1 LEKKPTS
8 DFIFGIRAII
18 EAIRAEKD
26 IDKLLIQL
34 DLGKSDLMGELL
46 KLAKER
52 QILVQRVPIYKLNKI
67 TQKNH
72 QGAIAYLSA
81 VNYVSFEDILQGV
94 FEQGK
99 TPLFLLLD
107 GITDVRNL
115 GAIARTAECV
125 GVDCLIVPEKN
136 SAQIGSDAIK
146 TSAGALHHLPVSRV
160 KSLLQAVKYLQNA
173 GLQVLACTEKTDN
186 LVYSVDLSLP
196 TAIVLGAEDTGI
208 SQEILKQ
215 ADMLAKIPMFGKI
228 GSLNVSVSAGV
239 ILYEVVRQREF
250 SRKV

>member
-1 LEKKPTS
+1 MEKKPTS

-18 EAIRAEKD
+18 EAIKAEKD

-46 KLAKER
+46 KIAKER
-52 QILVQRVPIYKLNKI
+52 QILVQRVPVYKLNKI

-81 VNYVSFEDILQGV
+81 VNYVSFEDVLQGV

-125 GVDCLIVPEKN
+125 GVNCLIVPEKN
-136 SAQIGSDAIK
+136 SAQISSDAIK

-160 KSLLQAVKYLQNA
+160 KNLLQAVKYLQSA
-173 GLQVLACTEKTDN
+173 GLQVVACTEKTDN
-186 LVYSVDLSLP
+186 LLYTNDLTLP
-196 TAIVLGAEDTGI
+196 TAIVMGAEDVGI
-208 SQEILKQ
+208 SNEIIRQ
-215 ADMLAKIPMFGKI
+215 ADVLAKIPMFGEI
-228 GSLNVSVSAGV
+228 ASLNVSVSAGV
-239 ILYEVVRQREF
+239 VLYEAVRQREKL
-250 SRKV
+250 S

>member
-1 LEKKPTS
+1 LEKKATS

-26 IDKLLIQL
+26 IDKLLIQT

-52 QILVQRVPIYKLNKI
+52 SILVQRVPVHKLNKI

-72 QGAIAYLSA
+72 QGAIAYLSV

-94 FEQGK
+94 FEQGR

-107 GITDVRNL
+107 SITDVRNL

-173 GLQVLACTEKTDN
+173 GLQVVACTEKTDN
-186 LVYSVDLSLP
+186 LVYSADLSLP
-196 TAIVLGAEDTGI
+196 TAIVMGAEDTGI

-228 GSLNVSVSAGV
+228 ASLNVSVSAGV

-250 SRKV
+250 LRKM